1 MHSPQNRRTLVLLL
15 IVLFLLPIPASF
27 GADQAQRRD
36 ASESASKRTARE
48 RQFLYRAVED
58 LTRSQDYVKETMSS
72 LGKQI
77 DAIELLEP
85 SRRERDLRD
94 FLDWY
99 QTYADWLKSSEE
111 DLEADLSRAYSGE
124 PLRRTG
130 PDRYAGMARG
140 YIRLGD
146 QLGEHMVRLEKAN
159 DRIEKRIDGLRRALE
174 YIDSA
179 AFREEKNRDKKQ
191 RQDDRNKRNDDL
203 YEQYKFLTDVD
214 ILKMQQ
220 DLRSLGD
227 QQKHLAVLIEL
238 GRMELSWLAL
248 KAEDSA
254 ALSSVA
260 RAINSDAPAL
270 IEEASF
276 WVIKIY
282 ESDIASLRRKVE
294 DVDRTRAR
302 LAPTGTLRTLD
313 RIEELAGYYER
324 MKSRYEHH
332 ISWLKEQAGA
342 YRADLI
348 ELRKEK

>member
-1 MHSPQNRRTLVLLL
+1 MHAPQNRRTFLLLL
-15 IVLFLLPIPASF
+15 IILFLMPVHASS
-27 GADQAQRRD
+27 GADRTQRRD
-36 ASESASKRTARE
+36 ASESAKKGTERE

-58 LTRSQDYVKETMSS
+58 LTRSQDYVKDTMSD
-72 LGKQI
+72 LEKQI

-85 SRRERDLRD
+85 SRRERDLRA

-99 QTYADWLKSSEE
+99 QTYADWLKSSAE
-111 DLEADLSRAYSGE
+111 DFEADLSRAYSEE
-124 PLRRTG
+124 PLRRIG
-130 PDRYAGMARG
+130 PDRYAGMADG
-140 YIRLGD
+140 YARLGSH
-146 QLGEHMVRLEKAN
+146 LGEQLARLEKAN
-159 DRIEKRIDGLRRALE
+159 DRIEQRSEGLRRALE

-191 RQDDRNKRNDDL
+191 RQGDRDRRNDDL
-203 YEQYKFLTDVD
+203 YEQYKFSTDVD

-260 RAINSDAPAL
+260 RAISSDAPSL
-270 IEEASF
+270 IEEAGSR
-276 WVIKIY
+276 VIKVY
-282 ESDIASLRRKVE
+282 EADIASLRRKVE

-302 LAPTGTLRTLD
+302 IAPTGTLRTLD
-313 RIEELAGYYER
+313 RIEELAGNYER

-332 ISWLKEQAGA
+332 ISWLKEQIGA
-342 YRADLI
+342 YRADVTG
-348 ELRKEK
+348 LRKGK

>member
-1 MHSPQNRRTLVLLL
+1 
-15 IVLFLLPIPASF
+15 
-27 GADQAQRRD
+27 
-36 ASESASKRTARE
+36 
-48 RQFLYRAVED
+48 
-58 LTRSQDYVKETMSS
+58 
-72 LGKQI
+72 
-77 DAIELLEP
+77 
-85 SRRERDLRD
+85 
-94 FLDWY
+94 
-99 QTYADWLKSSEE
+99 
-111 DLEADLSRAYSGE
+111 
-124 PLRRTG
+124 
-130 PDRYAGMARG
+130 
-140 YIRLGD
+140 
-146 QLGEHMVRLEKAN
+146 
-159 DRIEKRIDGLRRALE
+159 LE

-238 GRMELSWLAL
+238 GRMELIWLAL

-282 ESDIASLRRKVE
+282 ESDIASLGRKVE